1 MALSKTIQ
9 SALNDQIGREFYSAY
24 LYLSM
29 SAYCTAQ
36 NLTGFARWMQLQ
48 AKEEVAHGMKI
59 YQFIEDRSGR
69 VTLSAIEQPP
79 QEFRSALDLVR
90 QVQQHE
96 EMVSGEINK
105 LFELAVKE
113 KDYATQVFL
122 QWFLTEQVEE
132 EKNST
137 GLVERLKIAG
147 DDKGGLLLIDQ
158 EVGSRATAE

>member
-1 MALSKTIQ
+1 MALSKPIQ
-9 SALNDQIGREFYSAY
+9 TALNDQISREFYSAY

-29 SAYCTAQ
+29 SAYCTAR

-48 AKEEVAHGMKI
+48 AKEEVTHGMKI

-69 VTLSAIEQPP
+69 VTLAAIEQPP
-79 QEFRSALDLVR
+79 QEFKSALDLVQ

-105 LFELAVKE
+105 LFELSVKE

-137 GLVERLKIAG
+137 SLVERLKIAG